1 MVIKYLRLNISI
13 SFFVI
18 FYIVEIFLFLKNN
31 VILGKYYH

>member
-18 FYIVEIFLFLKNN
+18 FYIVEIFLFLKN
-31 VILGKYYH
+31 